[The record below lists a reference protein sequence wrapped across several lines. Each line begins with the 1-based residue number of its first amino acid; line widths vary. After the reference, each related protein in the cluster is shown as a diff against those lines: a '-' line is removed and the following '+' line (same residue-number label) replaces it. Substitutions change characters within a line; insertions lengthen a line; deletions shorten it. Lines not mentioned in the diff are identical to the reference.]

1 MSVTLLCCCPLCL
14 VLCGRVNTCAGPT
27 AAHKTGTKEQLR
39 PRMRNCHS
47 VCCGGKARV
56 EVSCEVG
63 LGSDSQGRESW
74 QEALTSIDGARE
86 LLERR
91 QLATVTRMSLPGG
104 LGAWR
109 VGGKS
114 RGELPGPISSP
125 SPAQLAEL

>member
-1 MSVTLLCCCPLCL
+1 MFV
-14 VLCGRVNTCAGPT
+14 
-27 AAHKTGTKEQLR
+27 
-39 PRMRNCHS
+39 
-47 VCCGGKARV
+47 V
-56 EVSCEVG
+56 EAKPEWRSHVRLAWAV
-63 LGSDSQGRESW
+63 SDSQGRESW